1 MCTNIPVLV
10 HHLLIP
16 SQLQVVTVLY
26 VHFPSARHSFIHP
39 ASALYIG
46 ATVNPARWL
55 QVKGV
60 SKAEWEIAGE
70 KYERKTILW
79 VLRHSRTNTFSWWAA
94 VHSLYIYLSTTPSP
108 CSIHPPI
115 LCLPLYLCPTSNHFS
130 KWFSFFSIEPT
141 SELAARVS
149 LWLCRH
155 SSVPEGAKLSHHAIR
170 VSVFV
175 HLKSVQN
182 KHRIRNFK
190 HTPTRANK
198 QIRE

>member
-1 MCTNIPVLV
+1 MEWAK
-10 HHLLIP
+10 P
-16 SQLQVVTVLY
+16 SGKLQAK
-26 VHFPSARHSFIHP
+26 SMR
-39 ASALYIG
+39 
-46 ATVNPARWL
+46 
-55 QVKGV
+55 
-60 SKAEWEIAGE
+60 E
-70 KYERKTILW
+70 KPFYGF
-79 VLRHSRTNTFSWWAA
+79 LRHSRTNTFSCWAA